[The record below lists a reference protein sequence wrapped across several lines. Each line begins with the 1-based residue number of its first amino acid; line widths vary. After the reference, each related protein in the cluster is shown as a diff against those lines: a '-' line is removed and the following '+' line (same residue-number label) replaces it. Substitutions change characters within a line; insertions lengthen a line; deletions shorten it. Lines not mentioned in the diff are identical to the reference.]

1 MSGYQYPTQL
11 GGVGCRSADEGYG
24 AHILAFEPGQ
34 RDEAAKIDE
43 IIHSLTEPGRTTLV
57 IDKESKTVRYSSDAD
72 FIGSQAKDIG
82 IPEDSVR
89 ERYMEDFWLGGKKYL
104 RFFCRGSWTGILW
117 HLQCKRFGPGH
128 AGLCCLTG
136 AGFTGIYLV
145 KSLYLL
151 FGYTNKQYES
161 FR

>member
-43 IIHSLTEPGRTTLV
+43 IIHSLTEPGRTTV
-57 IDKESKTVRYSSDAD
+57 VVDKESKIVRYSSDAD
-72 FIGSQAKDIG
+72 FIGSQATDIG

-89 ERYMEDFWLGGKKYL
+89 ERYMEDFWLGGKKIFTVFLPRQLDWYTMA
-104 RFFCRGSWTGILW
+104 FAMQTVW
-117 HLQCKRFGPGH
+117 PGARWAMLSYGRRVH
-128 AGLCCLTG
+128 RYIPGQVP
-136 AGFTGIYLV
+136 ISV
-145 KSLYLL
+145 VRLY
-151 FGYTNKQYES
+151 QQAE
-161 FR
+161 